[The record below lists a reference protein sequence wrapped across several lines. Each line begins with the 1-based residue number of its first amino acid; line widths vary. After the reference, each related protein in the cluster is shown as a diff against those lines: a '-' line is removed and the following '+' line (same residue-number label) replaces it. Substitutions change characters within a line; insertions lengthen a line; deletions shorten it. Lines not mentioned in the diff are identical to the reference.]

1 MLDPLISCPS
11 SWIIISFIFFFDY
24 ICNVRIIF
32 SINELHFSFR
42 LFLIDLAEVCHPV
55 FKVRIILINSLLFVN
70 LTQLASL
77 VCKLLAYN
85 FWSSFG
91 RDCDFLRVLMKK
103 LSVNFSRRACRIVL
117 GVYGCIELYL
127 RGSLILV
134 IGVLR
139 HRLTHDMFWCGRQVL

>member
-11 SWIIISFIFFFDY
+11 PWIIISFIFFFDY

-42 LFLIDLAEVCHPV
+42 WFEFNLAEVHKPV
-55 FKVRIILINSLLFVN
+55 FKVSFILINSLFFVN

-77 VCKLLAYN
+77 VCLPLAYN
-85 FWSSFG
+85 YRISFC
-91 RDCDFLRVLMKK
+91 RNLRVLMKK
-103 LSVNFSRRACRIVL
+103 LRVNFCSRACRIVL
-117 GVYGCIELYL
+117 GVYRCIELYL

-139 HRLTHDMFWCGRQVL
+139 HRLTHDMFFMWTLGFVR